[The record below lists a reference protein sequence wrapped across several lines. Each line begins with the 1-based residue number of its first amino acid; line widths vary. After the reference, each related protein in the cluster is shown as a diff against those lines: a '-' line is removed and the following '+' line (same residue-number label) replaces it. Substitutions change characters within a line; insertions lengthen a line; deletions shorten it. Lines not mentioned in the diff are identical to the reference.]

1 MTQALKSHCEAELM
15 EDTNRYKCGSEKCK
29 GKEQNAYKSL
39 CFQVGFYCNKF
50 GMGMIFGMGMLF
62 SALFLPA
69 LRMSTDSRR
78 WIPIYVSYYSI
89 HIILL
94 TERCQRR

>member
-50 GMGMIFGMGMLF
+50 G
-62 SALFLPA
+62 
-69 LRMSTDSRR
+69 
-78 WIPIYVSYYSI
+78 
-89 HIILL
+89 
-94 TERCQRR
+94 EK